1 MQRPLQSR
9 TTRQKL
15 VSKKGAVL
23 EAFQRRRSE
32 GSPFHG
38 LPTIPGGR
46 GEQEVATAWNSD
58 LDHLIWREAP
68 ARALDTDG
76 PTNRP
81 FERMSDGF
89 SDAPAFE
96 HLQRVVQKHPDK
108 IALSDGVTSLTF
120 STLLHAVQNLARVI
134 ADAVPPGEAVGL
146 LLGNAIWHPVAM
158 LAAMHAGRP
167 AVPLNPRDPLPRLAA
182 IATGARLKAIVRAGL
197 GQPDG
202 WPDAVPLQWID
213 PSQSLIE
220 TAPDKS
226 PLVSSGASVDSPA
239 IVLYTSGSTGTPKGV
254 VNSQRALLQ
263 RVQQYINAGHIS
275 SDDVFMPLTG
285 PATIAGC
292 REMMTPMLCGATLYL
307 LDVERAGIRGT
318 REHFQ
323 QWQVTVAYIVPALLR
338 VLLNNSAPDAFSS
351 LRIVRVGGE
360 RVLWSDIDL
369 LRNAVPDSCFIQIS
383 YLSTETTGTQWF
395 LPRHYREQG
404 ASVPVGFILPG
415 IEYAVVD
422 ENGGEAA
429 PGLEGELLV
438 RSRYTALGYWDGG
451 RHVPLPA
458 SLFAPRTRVFATGD
472 LVKVD
477 DAGLM
482 WIVGR
487 KGRQIKINGR
497 RVEPAE
503 LELVLRRAPRV
514 QDAVAVVSDTNELVA
529 FVVPAEDAGRDL
541 IPELRDLIRQALP
554 AAVHPTRLHG
564 LAEIPRLQGGKVDGI
579 RLRELDRALRERKG
593 SQDAPSA
600 RLPAGSVAV
609 EETVGTVW
617 ERILQGKGVG
627 SSRWDEAGGDS
638 LKLLQLVMELETALG
653 RDLSLDAFTVD
664 MSFADIVRAASIDE
678 TARGPLVEASDPRPV
693 LFIVP
698 GSIGYGPSLAAFGVE
713 MGNVARVVAA
723 RYEDLND
730 LLSGQGPMARM
741 VDAVV
746 AQISQVQPEG
756 NVKLIGYSLGGGVAF
771 DVASKLVAAGRSVT
785 FLGILDTNIGPGQH
799 SVRETLARTAQRIRT
814 HRVTIDRM
822 MLRALA
828 KIFANLGAEALL
840 ARGIDRLKWKSLAR
854 IRFILRLELEEILRM
869 RAFGQWLGQPKT
881 ALPII
886 ATLFRCP
893 RTGFPSD
900 LGWSKFFAGLNVV
913 PIVGGHLDM
922 LVEPH
927 LSHNRPLIESAF
939 LASGR

>member
-1 MQRPLQSR
+1 MI
-9 TTRQKL
+9 
-15 VSKKGAVL
+15 
-23 EAFQRRRSE
+23 RSS
-32 GSPFHG
+32 G
-38 LPTIPGGR
+38 
-46 GEQEVATAWNSD
+46 
-58 LDHLIWREAP
+58 LDHLMWRQAS
-68 ARALDTDG
+68 ARPLDMNG
-76 PTNRP
+76 PTDRP
-81 FERMSDGF
+81 FERMNDNF
-89 SDAPAFE
+89 SDISTFE
-96 HLQRVVQKHPDK
+96 HLQRVVQKHAGK
-108 IALSDGVTSLTF
+108 IALSDGMTSLTF
-120 STLLHAVQNLARVI
+120 LTLLHVVQNLACVI

-146 LLGNAIWHPVAM
+146 LLGNAIWHPVVM

-167 AVPLNPRDPLPRLAA
+167 AVPLNPRDPLSRLAA
-182 IATGARLKAIVRAGL
+182 IAADARLKAIVMAGQ
-197 GQPDG
+197 GKPEG
-202 WPDAVPLQWID
+202 WPDAIPLQWID
-213 PSQSLIE
+213 PSHVLTE

-226 PLVSSGASVDSPA
+226 PLVSSDASVDSPA

-263 RVQQYINAGHIS
+263 RVQQYVNAGHIG

-292 REMMTPMLCGATLYL
+292 REMMTPMLCGAALYL
-307 LDVERAGIRGT
+307 LDIESAGIRGV

-323 QWQVTVAYIVPALLR
+323 KWQVTVAYIVPALLR
-338 VLLNNSAPDAFSS
+338 VLLNNSVPDAFSS
-351 LRIVRVGGE
+351 LRMVRVGGE
-360 RVLWSDIDL
+360 RVLWSDIDR
-369 LRNAVPDSCFIQIS
+369 LRDVVPASCFIQIS

-395 LPRHYREQG
+395 LPKHYREQG
-404 ASVPVGFILPG
+404 PTVPVGFILPG

-422 ENGGEAA
+422 GNGCEAA
-429 PGLEGELLV
+429 AGFEGELLV
-438 RSRYTALGYWDGG
+438 RSRYTALGYWDDG
-451 RHVPLPA
+451 RHVPLPG
-458 SLFAPRTRVFATGD
+458 SLFDPGIRVFATGD

-503 LELVLRRAPRV
+503 LELVLRRAPHV

-529 FVVPAEDAGRDL
+529 FVVPTKHAGRNL

-554 AAVHPTRLHG
+554 PAVHPTRLHG
-564 LAEIPRLQGGKVDGI
+564 LAEMPRLQGGKIDGLS
-579 RLRELDRALRERKG
+579 LRQLDCVLRERKG
-593 SQDAPSA
+593 SHDAPSA
-600 RLPAGSVAV
+600 GLPADSQAV
-609 EETVGTVW
+609 EAAVGTVW
-617 ERILQGKGVG
+617 KRILQGKAVA

-638 LKLLQLVMELETALG
+638 LKLLQFVMELETALG
-653 RDLSLDAFTVD
+653 RDLSLDAFTVA

-678 TARGPLVEASDPRPV
+678 TARGPLVEASDPRPI

-713 MGNVARVVAA
+713 MSNVARVIAA

-730 LLSGQGPMARM
+730 LLSGQEAMPRM

-756 NVKLIGYSLGGGVAF
+756 NLKLIGYSLGGGVAF

-785 FLGILDTNIGPGQH
+785 FLGILDTNIGPWRH
-799 SVRETLARTAQRIRT
+799 DYRETFARTAQRIRT
-814 HRVTIDRM
+814 HRVTMDRM
-822 MLRALA
+822 MLRAIA

-840 ARGIDRLKWKSLAR
+840 ARGIDRLKWKTLAR
-854 IRFILRLELEEILRM
+854 TRFILRLELEEILRM
-869 RAFGQWLGQPKT
+869 RAFGRWVGQPKT
-881 ALPII
+881 ALPIV
-886 ATLFRCP
+886 ATLFRCR
-893 RTGFPSD
+893 RTGVPPD

-927 LSHNRPLIESAF
+927 LSHNRPLIERAF
-939 LASGR
+939 LASGK